1 MSGERAAACQHG
13 GAAPVGYTEALIE
26 RADAAVAG
34 LVLFAGI
41 YICPDCRELVA
52 GVHLRPKRGGRAE
65 LVTVAL
71 PVLRPPSREP
81 QDSDTGVQHAMRAV
95 RHG

>member
-1 MSGERAAACQHG
+1 MTCQH
-13 GAAPVGYTEALIE
+13 ADASPVGYTEAPIE

-34 LVLFAGI
+34 LILFAGI

-65 LVTVAL
+65 LATAALTVLL
-71 PVLRPPSREP
+71 PPAREP
-81 QDSDTGVQHAMRAV
+81 QNGELIPSPYQTV
-95 RHG
+95 RPSN